1 MTENQTAAGTPRMD
15 ERAPMNWVATL
26 MFVITG
32 AVALIG
38 APLYA
43 WYYDYSVAA
52 WVWFMVFLWAS
63 GISITAGYH
72 RLWSHGAYEAHWSAR
87 LFFMLFGAMAIQN
100 SILIWCAG
108 HRPHHRFVDDEAQ
121 DPYSARRGLWFSHM
135 GWMVR
140 HYPSGEPDFS
150 YVRDL
155 ERDPIVAFQHRH
167 YVPIVLAMNIG
178 LVALV
183 GWLSGDLWGTL
194 LLAGFVRLVLN
205 HHFTFFINSLAH
217 YWGTQPYTD
226 ENTARDNPFLAFLTY
241 GEGYHNFHHIFQ
253 HDYRNGIKWY
263 DWDPTKWLIRG
274 LAAVGLARKLRETP
288 AITIERAK
296 LDMEFKRAR
305 ANLERTAAKGPLD
318 VAALRERV
326 QKEYEAFTA
335 TLAEWSA
342 AREQF
347 TAAARERATAARDQ
361 FATAAKERATAA
373 REQVASARDR
383 VAKHLEG
390 VDLQAFA
397 REIEQRLRE
406 QRRRVEAIRLQMA

>member
-1 MTENQTAAGTPRMD
+1 MTDRQTAATAARQAEKPTI
-15 ERAPMNWVATL
+15 NWVATL

-32 AVALIG
+32 AGALIG

-43 WYYDYSVAA
+43 WYADYSVAA

-72 RLWSHGAYEAHWSAR
+72 RLWSHGAYEAHWSVR
-87 LFFMLFGAMAIQN
+87 VFFMLFGAMAIQN

-108 HRPHHRFVDDEAQ
+108 HRPHHKFVDDVEQ
-121 DPYSARRGLWFSHM
+121 DPYSAKRGLWFSHI

-140 HYPSGEPDFS
+140 NYPSGDPDFS

-155 ERDPIVAFQHRH
+155 ERDPIVAFQHRY

-183 GWLSGDLWGTL
+183 GWASGDLWGTL

-226 ENTARDNPFLAFLTY
+226 ENTARDNPALAFLTY
-241 GEGYHNFHHIFQ
+241 GEGYHNFHHIFT

-263 DWDPTKWLIRG
+263 DFDPTKWLIRALAFFG
-274 LAAVGLARKLRETP
+274 LATKLRVTP
-288 AITIERAK
+288 QVTIERAK
-296 LDMEFKRAR
+296 VEMQFKQARAR
-305 ANLERTAAKGPLD
+305 LEIGAAKGRFD
-318 VAALRERV
+318 AAAFRERV

-342 AREQF
+342 AREQW
-347 TAAARERATAARDQ
+347 AASAKGRAVAARDAARER
-361 FATAAKERATAA
+361 
-373 REQVASARDR
+373 
-383 VAKHLEG
+383 VAKTFEG
-390 VDLQAFA
+390 VDLHAYA

-406 QRRRVEAIRLQMA
+406 QRRRVRELTVQMA

>member
-1 MTENQTAAGTPRMD
+1 MTPAPAAAKPSV
-15 ERAPMNWVATL
+15 NWVATL
-26 MFVITG
+26 MFVLTG
-32 AVALIG
+32 LVAVVG
-38 APLYA
+38 VPLYA
-43 WYYDYSVAA
+43 WFHDFSVAA
-52 WVWFMVFLWAS
+52 WVWFLVFLWAS

-72 RLWSHGAYEAHWSAR
+72 RLWSHGAYEAHWSVR

-108 HRPHHRFVDDEAQ
+108 HRPHHKFVDDVDQ
-121 DPYSARRGLWFSHM
+121 DPYSAKRGLWFSHI

-140 HYPSGEPDFS
+140 NYPSGEPDFS

-155 ERDPIVAFQHRH
+155 ERDPIVAFQHRF
-167 YVPIVLAMNIG
+167 YVPIVLAMNVG

-183 GWLSGDLWGTL
+183 GWASGDLWGTL

-226 ENTARDNPFLAFLTY
+226 ENTARDNPVLAFLTY
-241 GEGYHNFHHIFQ
+241 GEGYHNFHHIFT

-263 DWDPTKWLIRG
+263 DFDPTKWLIRSLAFLG
-274 LAAVGLARKLRETP
+274 LAQKLRVTP
-288 AITIERAK
+288 QVTIERAK
-296 LDMEFKRAR
+296 VEMQFKRAR
-305 ANLERTAAKGPLD
+305 ARLELGAARGRFD
-318 VAALRERV
+318 VAAFRERV

-342 AREQF
+342 AREQW
-347 TAAARERATAARDQ
+347 AASAKGRAAAARDAARER
-361 FATAAKERATAA
+361 
-373 REQVASARDR
+373 
-383 VAKHLEG
+383 VAKTFEG
-390 VDLQAFA
+390 VDLHAYA

-406 QRRRVEAIRLQMA
+406 QRRRVRALTVQMA

>member
-1 MTENQTAAGTPRMD
+1 MTDRQTAADSVGH
-15 ERAPMNWVATL
+15 RAGKPTINWVATL

-32 AVALIG
+32 AGALIA

-43 WYYDYSVAA
+43 WYADYSVAA

-72 RLWSHGAYEAHWSAR
+72 RLWSHGAYEAHWSVR

-108 HRPHHRFVDDEAQ
+108 HRPHHKFVDDVEQ
-121 DPYSARRGLWFSHM
+121 DPYSAKRGLWFSHM

-140 HYPSGEPDFS
+140 NYPSGDPDFS

-155 ERDPIVAFQHRH
+155 ERDPIVAFQHRY

-183 GWLSGDLWGTL
+183 GWASGDLWGTL

-226 ENTARDNPFLAFLTY
+226 ENTARDNPALAFLTY
-241 GEGYHNFHHIFQ
+241 GEGYHNFHHIFT

-263 DWDPTKWLIRG
+263 DFDPTKWLIRALAFFG
-274 LAAVGLARKLRETP
+274 LATKLRVTP
-288 AITIERAK
+288 QVTIERAK
-296 LDMEFKRAR
+296 VEMQFKHARAR
-305 ANLERTAAKGPLD
+305 LEMGAAKGRFD
-318 VAALRERV
+318 AVAFRERV

-342 AREQF
+342 AREQW
-347 TAAARERATAARDQ
+347 AASAKGRAVAARDAARERVVKT
-361 FATAAKERATAA
+361 F
-373 REQVASARDR
+373 
-383 VAKHLEG
+383 EG
-390 VDLQAFA
+390 VDLQAYA

-406 QRRRVEAIRLQMA
+406 QRRRVRALTVQMA

>member
-1 MTENQTAAGTPRMD
+1 MTDRQTGVPQGRPAEKPTI
-15 ERAPMNWVATL
+15 NWVATL

-32 AVALIG
+32 AFALVA

-43 WYYDYSVAA
+43 WYADYSTAA
-52 WVWFMVFLWAS
+52 WVWFFVFLWAS

-72 RLWSHGAYEAHWSAR
+72 RLWSHGAYEAHWTVR

-108 HRPHHRFVDDEAQ
+108 HRPHHKFVDDEDQ

-140 HYPSGEPDFS
+140 NYPSGEPDFS

-226 ENTARDNPFLAFLTY
+226 ENTARDNPALAFLTY
-241 GEGYHNFHHIFQ
+241 GEGYHNFHHIFT

-263 DWDPTKWLIRG
+263 DFDPTKWLIRALASFG
-274 LAAVGLARKLRETP
+274 LATKLRVTP
-288 AITIERAK
+288 QVTIERAK
-296 LDMEFKRAR
+296 VEMQFKRAR
-305 ANLERTAAKGPLD
+305 ARLESGAAKGRFD
-318 VAALRERV
+318 AVAFRERV

-342 AREQF
+342 AREQW
-347 TAAARERATAARDQ
+347 AASAKGRAVAARDAARER
-361 FATAAKERATAA
+361 
-373 REQVASARDR
+373 
-383 VAKHLEG
+383 VAKTFEG
-390 VDLQAFA
+390 VDLQAYA
-397 REIEQRLRE
+397 REIEQRLRD
-406 QRRRVEAIRLQMA
+406 QRRRVRALTLQMA